1 MKSLISEFKCEIIKS
16 QQQWIQQR
24 NVDVKKIEL
33 SVSELKAH
41 TASDIEKIKLSISD
55 LKQHT
60 AFDVKIVEHVISELK
75 HEVQNSKN
83 QTEQSISEIK
93 SMLKELH
100 QKIPSA
106 IVTDQIPNTEDTQK
120 KQNFEGPWKKP

>member
-1 MKSLISEFKCEIIKS
+1 MFSEFKCEIIKS

-24 NVDVKKIEL
+24 NLDVKKLEL
-33 SVSELKAH
+33 SISELKAH
-41 TASDIEKIKLSISD
+41 NASDIEKIKLSISD

-83 QTEQSISEIK
+83 LTEQSISEIK

-100 QKIPSA
+100 QKMPSA
-106 IVTDQIPNTEDTQK
+106 IITDQIQNTEETQK
-120 KQNFEGPWKKP
+120 KPKL

>member
-1 MKSLISEFKCEIIKS
+1 MKSMFSEFKCEIIKS

-24 NVDVKKIEL
+24 NLDVKKLEL
-33 SVSELKAH
+33 SISELKAH
-41 TASDIEKIKLSISD
+41 NASDIEKIKLSISD

-100 QKIPSA
+100 QKMPSA
-106 IVTDQIPNTEDTQK
+106 NIADQIQNTEETQK
-120 KQNFEGPWKKP
+120 KPKL